1 MSTFIFL
8 MDVDFIYTTNPKLIS
23 IMKATIVTIGDEI
36 LIGQIVDT
44 NSSFIAKSL
53 DKIGV
58 EINEMISISDDKSH
72 ILDTFSSLQ
81 NTVDLVIITGGLGPT
96 KDDVTKKTFC
106 DYFEDELIVDQDVLA
121 HVTEMIEGFYKRP
134 ITQIN
139 KDQALVPSKCTILH
153 NQVGTAPG
161 MWMKKENTVFISLP
175 GVPYEMKYLVE
186 NEIIPKVVKEY
197 KRPYIIH
204 KTILTYGQGE
214 SLVSE
219 RIEAW
224 ENSLPEF
231 LKLAYLPS
239 PGSVRLRISARGTV
253 REVLEVALDEYVIS
267 LDAIINDIIVGY
279 EEEETIEF
287 LVGEMLKKQN
297 KTLSTAESCT
307 GGKIAASL
315 TSVAGASNYFK
326 GSVVSYATEAKID
339 VLELP
344 ESLIKE
350 FSVVSAEV
358 ASAMALSVK
367 KIMKT
372 DYAIATTG
380 NAGPSKGD
388 ENAEIGTVF
397 IAIATPNEVIVKEYN
412 FGQPREK
419 VIDRAVIKSL
429 EMLKEE
435 IFKNVL

>member
-1 MSTFIFL
+1 
-8 MDVDFIYTTNPKLIS
+8 
-23 IMKATIVTIGDEI
+23 MKATIITIGDEI

-44 NSSFIAKSL
+44 NSAFIAKAL

-58 EINEMISISDDKSH
+58 EIKEMISISDDKEH
-72 ILDTFSSLQ
+72 ILSTFSKLQ

-106 DYFEDELIVDQDVLA
+106 EYFGDELVVDQAVLA
-121 HVTEMIEGFYKRP
+121 HVTQLIEGFFKRT

-139 KDQALVPSKCTILH
+139 KDQALVPSKCTVLH

-197 KRPYIIH
+197 HRPYIIH

-214 SLVSE
+214 SMVAE
-219 RIEAW
+219 RIEDW

-239 PGSVRLRISARGTV
+239 PGRVRLRLSGRGIDK
-253 REVLEVALDEYVIS
+253 EALVGTIDEFVDS
-267 LDAIINDIIVGY
+267 LDAIIGDIIVGF
-279 EEEETIEF
+279 EEDETIE
-287 LVGEMLKKQN
+287 VVMGKMLKKQN
-297 KTLSTAESCT
+297 KTIATAESCT
-307 GGKIAASL
+307 GGAIAELL
-315 TSVAGASNYFK
+315 TSAAGASEYFK
-326 GSVVSYATEAKID
+326 GSVVSYATEAKIN
-339 VLELP
+339 VLGIP
-344 ESLIKE
+344 EDLIDQ

-358 ASAMALSVK
+358 ATAMAMSVK
-367 KIMKT
+367 KLMKT

-380 NAGPSKGD
+380 NAGPTKGEGD
-388 ENAEIGTVF
+388 AEIGAVF
-397 IAIATPNEVIVKEYN
+397 IALATPDGVIVEEFN

-419 VIDRAVIKSL
+419 VIDRAVYKSL
-429 EMLKEE
+429 EILQKE
-435 IFKNVL
+435 ISKNVL